1 MRQIFLHNYEG
12 AFFCVLTIALLYVPS
27 WVQVRLRIELPPP
40 LEITIL
46 CFIFAAEILGEV
58 NAFYVNVP
66 NWDTM
71 LHTTTGFL
79 CAATGFALI
88 DILNRNSRIKFHL
101 SPIYVALAA
110 FCFSMTVGVLW
121 EFFEFGMDRVF
132 HMDMQKDTIV
142 HSVTSV
148 MLDPTNSNI
157 PVTIDDMT
165 AIKPFSDEFADAL
178 RAGKIDNFYS
188 CCAYLDHPDNYYFTW
203 VDENGKNCAC
213 VFQATNST
221 LKIMKFHNRGTVV
234 TPVQCVSAEEGKH
247 NPAKDGVRA
256 IATAGIKEMS
266 AKQLRS
272 KNSITAICTS
282 AGIVVVL
289 VAVLVVNGIV
299 SGKAVDKSGRAYV
312 GSACLDNLGQT
323 ETTAAE

>member
-1 MRQIFLHNYEG
+1 MALTTNEMTNFDE
-12 AFFCVLTIALLYVPS
+12 LTIDKYVEGS
-27 WVQVRLRIELPPP
+27 YKAKRVLMTLAYIFVP
-40 LEITIL
+40 LI
-46 CFIFAAEILGEV
+46 FIVFLFAIGLGAIGLIIFIPLFYCW
-58 NAFYVNVP
+58 AFGKFVIPLTWRYVNISYTYIVKAGKF
-66 NWDTM
+66 TM
-71 LHTTTGFL
+71 L
-79 CAATGFALI
+79 
-88 DILNRNSRIKFHL
+88 
-101 SPIYVALAA
+101 
-110 FCFSMTVGVLW
+110 TVYNAKGSKKAKNT
-121 EFFEFGMDRVF
+121 F
-132 HMDMQKDTIV
+132 T
-142 HSVTSV
+142 
-148 MLDPTNSNI
+148 

-178 RAGKIDNFYS
+178 RSGKIDNFYS